1 MNITYQSG
9 QWFALVN
16 EQAIVVLAPD
26 ATIDAIEGVWA
37 SLQEEVTLG
46 SVVDGLTRGHGGRF
60 SQIPPFAALVRDGT
74 GVRLAVRGQIVAHV
88 SSLAGTESFTGAEV
102 TTWSE
107 RFVADL
113 TGFEIVLDEEDADG
127 PGLPIGS
134 GAVRVSRILGG
145 LRTEASLAGPIMET
159 GPFPEESL
167 AQETPVLVALPDLP
181 PAPVAV
187 PEQVADDDIEATV
200 LSAPVPSAA
209 DERNTASD
217 APVDE
222 AAGQVIDSIPSLV
235 ALPPLTEDASID
247 TLNPDAPASESV
259 SSETLLPTEVTYAE
273 VPVET
278 VIDEDSALAQTIHRP
293 PVPEGQVRVTTD
305 DALGALLNG
314 GDHDGATISLAQ
326 ARALR
331 EERAA
336 ASAVV
341 EPPLPP
347 LPSLPPLPP
356 PPPVP
361 SASPSPAPQEADA
374 AESGARIR
382 MSTGQIVPLDR
393 TVIVGRRP
401 RSTRSS
407 GATLPHLIAVD
418 SPQQDISRSHLEIR
432 PEQGAV
438 VVVDLH
444 TTNGSV
450 LLRPGNEPMRLHP
463 GEQTVVISGDTI
475 DLGDDVTVLFEDLP

>member
-9 QWFALVN
+9 QWYALVN

-37 SLQEEVTLG
+37 SLQQEVTLG

-88 SSLAGTESFTGAEV
+88 SSFAGTESFTGAEV

-107 RFVADL
+107 RFVANL

-127 PGLPIGS
+127 PGLPIDS

-145 LRTEASLAGPIMET
+145 
-159 GPFPEESL
+159 
-167 AQETPVLVALPDLP
+167 
-181 PAPVAV
+181 PAAV
-187 PEQVADDDIEATV
+187 PEPVTEDDVEATV
-200 LSAPVPSAA
+200 LSAPAPTVSDEPDVVP
-209 DERNTASD
+209 D
-217 APVDE
+217 APVD
-222 AAGQVIDSIPSLV
+222 AVADAVIDSIPSLV
-235 ALPPLTEDASID
+235 ALPPLADDASID
-247 TLNPDAPASESV
+247 TLNPDAPASEFV
-259 SSETLLPTEVTYAE
+259 STETLLPTEVTYADT
-273 VPVET
+273 PVDGQLE
-278 VIDEDSALAQTIHRP
+278 DDSALAQTIHRP
-293 PVPEGQVRVTTD
+293 PVPDGQVRVTTD
-305 DALGALLNG
+305 DALGALING

-336 ASAVV
+336 AASAVV
-341 EPPLPP
+341 DPPLPP
-347 LPSLPPLPP
+347 LPPLPP
-356 PPPVP
+356 VFP
-361 SASPSPAPQEADA
+361 ASSVPAPPEADA

-432 PEQGAV
+432 PEQDAV